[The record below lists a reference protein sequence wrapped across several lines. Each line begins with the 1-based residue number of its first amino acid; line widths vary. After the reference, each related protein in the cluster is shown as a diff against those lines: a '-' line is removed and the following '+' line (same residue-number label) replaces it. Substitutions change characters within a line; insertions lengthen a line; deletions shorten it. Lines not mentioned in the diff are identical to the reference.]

1 MKKNRLN
8 PALIGAVYGSYR
20 NQHRIINELNNRLST
35 ASSEEEWISI
45 YKERSETMRVAFD
58 VNIETWSLLNEVLSE
73 KDKLDYDYA
82 EAFFHEDMNANHENE
97 TDVFFSCRLLNVLAD
112 YYREHEDVLRLLPV
126 LNKLAQKY
134 LSTCTMHVDENYVKA
149 LDCYREILSYKKN
162 YNLIPNISVRKVF
175 FDAYYYLCCIM
186 PIIETSNTMPL
197 SQSLDY
203 LLEVL
208 SFYNSPM
215 VQKIDGTSEDLRKVI
230 NSIKENW
237 LFIEYKIDSADSET
251 KSAFVKVAQDVYNDS
266 LKRYNGD
273 INLMPV
279 STVISYQ
286 HALIL
291 EGSTSYIDAVNY
303 MVDYYYSRRDFYNK
317 THPEPVLDEDEFYF
331 ETKIPVA
338 LIKWL
343 DKIDIL
349 SDMRT
354 SLRYRLLDELNGY
367 YSSLSQKGVFS
378 HIIYESACQWCFF
391 AVKYYLGYR
400 EKENFL
406 ITMLI
411 NRQPQ
416 TFFNAYLNADLA
428 VLITEALYKHIP
440 ILLATVEN
448 CLKAYGRPN
457 TKEDV
462 VDFIR
467 KCALF
472 HDIGINLVGKI
483 EGIQYRTLFDQEMD
497 VIKMHPMLVTDILEG
512 GLGIYRDPIMGHH
525 KYYDQSAGYPE
536 EIDMTNSPLRI
547 VCDILAICD
556 TLNSATDY
564 LGRTYKQ
571 PKDFSIVLS
580 EMITLSGTRYNTNLV
595 NLFLDDM
602 DLSCN
607 VDALISSNREKKY
620 YEYFTKYFEK
630 PAK

>member
-20 NQHRIINELNNRLST
+20 NQHRIINELNIRLST
-35 ASSEEEWISI
+35 AASEEEWISI

-58 VNIETWSLLNEVLSE
+58 VNIETWSLLNEVLS
-73 KDKLDYDYA
+73 DKGKMNYDYA
-82 EAFFHEDMNANHENE
+82 EAFFHEDMDQSHENE

-112 YYREHEDVLRLLPV
+112 YYRNENDVMRLLPV
-126 LNKLAQKY
+126 LNKLGQKY
-134 LSTCTMHVDENYVKA
+134 VATSTMYVGENYLKA
-149 LDCYREILSYKKN
+149 LDCYREILSYKDN
-162 YNLIPNISVRKVF
+162 YNLFPSISIRKIF

-186 PIIETSNTMPL
+186 PIIETENTMPL
-197 SQSLDY
+197 SQALDY

-215 VQKIDGTSEDLRKVI
+215 VQKIDGNSEDIRKSL
-230 NSIKENW
+230 NTIKENW
-237 LFIEYKIDSADSET
+237 LFIEYKIDQADSET
-251 KSAFVKVAQDVYNDS
+251 RSAFIKVAHDVYRDS
-266 LKRYNGD
+266 LSRFGD
-273 INLMPV
+273 INKLPV

-303 MVDYYYSRRDFYNK
+303 MVDYYERRRAYYLSSHTENIFDR
-317 THPEPVLDEDEFYF
+317 DEFYF
-331 ETKIPVA
+331 ETRIPVA

-354 SLRYRLLDELNGY
+354 TLRHKLLNGLNDY
-367 YSSLSQKGVFS
+367 YMQLSNNRIFS
-378 HIIYESACQWCFF
+378 HIIYESACDWCFF
-391 AVKYYLGYR
+391 AIKYIHGYR

-406 ITMLI
+406 ITMLV

-416 TFFNAYLNADLA
+416 TFFNAYLNAELA
-428 VLITEALYKHIP
+428 VNITEALYAHTP
-440 ILLATVEN
+440 ILLTSVEN

-457 TKEDV
+457 SKEDV
-462 VDFIR
+462 IEFIR
-467 KCALF
+467 KSALF
-472 HDIGINLVGKI
+472 HDIGINLVSKI

-497 VIKMHPMLVTDILEG
+497 VIKLHPTLVNDILEG
-512 GLGIYRDPIMGHH
+512 GLAIYRDPIIGHH
-525 KYYDQSAGYPE
+525 KYFDQSAGYPE
-536 EIDMTNSPLRI
+536 DVDMTNSQLRI
-547 VCDILAICD
+547 VCDILAVCD

-571 PKDFSIVLS
+571 PKDFSIILS
-580 EMITLSGTRYNTNLV
+580 ELITLSGTRYNTNVV

-602 DLSCN
+602 DLACK
-607 VDALISSNREKKY
+607 VDALISANREKKY
-620 YEYFTKYFEK
+620 YEYFIKYFEK
-630 PAK
+630 PAE